1 MKQSK
6 FYIFLFFAV
15 LSAFFSFALNLSLGS
30 NGFDGGIFNL
40 FFGSEGEQFIIT
52 NIRLPRA
59 IAAVVAGFGLA
70 ISGAVLQNILK
81 NPLASP
87 FTLGISQ
94 AAAFGATF
102 AIIVLGAYEGA
113 SSGLWFFN
121 SYFLVIGCAFLSALL
136 LLALLALLYL
146 KRLSSSSVILS
157 GIAFGA
163 LFSSLVML
171 MQFFGDD
178 LSVAATLF
186 WSFGDLGKLSLD
198 EGVWLLVFTL
208 FFYTLAS
215 LLSFKY
221 NILNWGE
228 KSASMLGLNVKNFF
242 IFSIALASILAGVV
256 TAFFGVIGFIGI
268 VAPHIVR
275 LFFREDYKAI
285 LMISPVLGATLLL
298 CADIIART
306 VVAPLVLP
314 IGIVTSL
321 IGAPLFLA
329 LLIKKGRAL

>member
-1 MKQSK
+1 VKQSK
-6 FYIFLFFAV
+6 FYISLIISLFLCLFGLIA
-15 LSAFFSFALNLSLGS
+15 SISLGLG
-30 NGFDGGIFNL
+30 GFDSGFLNL
-40 FFGSEGEQFIIT
+40 FFGSDEERFIVT
-52 NIRLPRA
+52 QIRLPRA
-59 IAAVVAGFGLA
+59 IAAIVAGFGLA

-87 FTLGISQ
+87 FTVGVSQ

-102 AIIVLGAYEGA
+102 AIIVLGVYD
-113 SSGLWFFN
+113 SSNEWTLFFG
-121 SYFLVIGCAFLSALL
+121 SQLLVIGCAFLSALI
-136 LLALLALLYL
+136 LLALLTILYL

-186 WSFGDLGKLSLD
+186 WSFGDLSKLSLE
-198 EGVWLLVFTL
+198 EGVWLLL
-208 FFYTLAS
+208 FISSFYALAS

-228 KSASMLGLNVKNFF
+228 KSASALGLNVGGFF
-242 IFSIALASILAGVV
+242 ILSIALASVLAGVV
-256 TAFFGVIGFIGI
+256 TAFFGVIGFVGI

-275 LFFREDYKAI
+275 LFFGEDYKAI
-285 LMISPVLGATLLL
+285 LMISPVIGATLLL
-298 CADIIART
+298 VSDIIAR
-306 VVAPLVLP
+306 VVISPLILP

-321 IGAPLFLA
+321 IGAPLFLL